1 MAILSERIDGKII
14 EVDINSTNLKSAKYN
29 TETKDLVITFLNDSI
44 YEYKDVPWDVFV
56 KLRMS
61 ESQGKFFN
69 VNISKKYQYQK
80 VK

>member
-1 MAILSERIDGKII
+1 MGILSERIDGKII